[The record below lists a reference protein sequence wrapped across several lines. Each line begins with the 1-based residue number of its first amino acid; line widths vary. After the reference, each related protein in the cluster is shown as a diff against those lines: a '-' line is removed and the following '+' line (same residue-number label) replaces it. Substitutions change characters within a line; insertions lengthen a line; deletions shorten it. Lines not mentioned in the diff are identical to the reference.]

1 MNKYA
6 HITEYLKEFL
16 KAEVS
21 KRGFKKVL
29 VGLSGGLD
37 SAVVAVLAQRVFKDE
52 LLCVKM
58 PSQYS
63 SESSLIDADTL
74 CSDFSIR
81 AITVSIEPLLSAYE
95 ELNPD
100 MDRLRLGNFSSRMRM
115 STIFDISARERA
127 LVIGTSNKSELML
140 GYGTLYGDMACAINP
155 IGDLYKSE
163 IFKLAKYLGI
173 SKAIIEKT
181 PSADLWQ
188 GQSDEDD
195 LGYTYVEIDR
205 ALNLLVDEKLS
216 KESILKRGIDK
227 EMLEMII
234 KRVSNNSFKLEMPK
248 IARIS
253 I

>member
-115 STIFDISARERA
+115 STIFDIDR
-127 LVIGTSNKSELML
+127 KS
-140 GYGTLYGDMACAINP
+140 
-155 IGDLYKSE
+155 
-163 IFKLAKYLGI
+163 
-173 SKAIIEKT
+173 
-181 PSADLWQ
+181 
-188 GQSDEDD
+188 
-195 LGYTYVEIDR
+195 V
-205 ALNLLVDEKLS
+205 V
-216 KESILKRGIDK
+216 
-227 EMLEMII
+227 
-234 KRVSNNSFKLEMPK
+234 
-248 IARIS
+248 
-253 I
+253 